1 MFKVSDRPNVFAVA
15 PGVDFPRA
23 LVRGLHERF
32 ANRPPEELARVE
44 LIVNSARMQRRVR
57 DVFDEGQACL
67 LPRLRLLSDYGSA
80 AFAND
85 IPTAVSPLRRRFEL
99 VRLIAQ
105 LLENQPDLAARAS
118 LYDLADSLAT
128 LMSEMSGEGVSAA
141 DIEALDIADQ
151 SGHWERALAFFGI
164 ARRFLDTVDDL
175 PDAETRQRLVVERLA
190 KRWHSAPPDHPVIL
204 AGSTGSRGTTMLLM
218 QAISALPQGAI
229 ILPGFDF
236 EMPDSVWD
244 SLGEALTGEG
254 DALSGEDHPQF
265 RFRRLMHLLDISR
278 HDIKPW
284 LKISPTS
291 PDRNRLVSLA
301 LRPAPVTDQWLRDGP
316 ALDGIDQATQGMT
329 LLEAPSVREEAVAIA
344 LGLRQ
349 AAEEGKTAALISPDR
364 ALTRQVTAA
373 LDRWGI
379 LPDDS
384 AGTPLQLS
392 PPGRFLRHVSSLFR
406 TKVTSEALLT
416 LLKHPLANSSQSR
429 NEHLLRTRAL
439 ELWIRRKGVAYPEPD
454 TLREWADTRDK
465 SDRDWLEWV
474 ISSLCNKEDPGETPF
489 ADRLERHIT
498 TAEALSQGPIGEGS
512 GTLWDKAAGRK
523 AAETIDDLRQ
533 NAGFAGP
540 ISAADYDDMFGAVLS
555 RGEVR
560 DRDAPHPHILIWG
573 TLEARVQGA
582 ELVILG
588 GLNEGSWPEAPSP
601 DPWLNRKM
609 RNDAGL
615 LLPERKIGLSA
626 HDFEQAIAAPE
637 VWLTR
642 SIRSDEA
649 ETVPSRWVNRL
660 INLLEGLPDQA
671 GPDALAQMRQRGS
684 EWLSLLK
691 ALEHVVETP
700 TQEPRPSPRPPV
712 AARPKQLSVTEI
724 KTLIRDPYAIY
735 AKHVLRLKPLDSLMK
750 TPDAILRGI
759 AVHDILE
766 KFVRDAT
773 EDPSKLTHAHLMDV
787 SDHVLA
793 KEVPW
798 ATART
803 LYRSRIERV
812 ANHILEGERARRA
825 KGKPIAYER
834 EAAVDIPM
842 PPMRLTGKA
851 DRIDRITDGR
861 LVIYDY
867 KTGKPPGPT
876 EQQYFDKQLLLEA
889 AMAEKG
895 GFRDIDA
902 AEVAEAIYI
911 GLSNDPK
918 DEAAPLEKTPAS
930 QIWDEFIALMA
941 HYAQQETGYTSR
953 RAVQT
958 ERHEG
963 RYDQLARFGEWD
975 ATDTPTPEDLV

>member
-1 MFKVSDRPNVFAVA
+1 MFEADHHPHVFAVP
-15 PGVDFPRA
+15 PGADFPRA
-23 LVRGLHERF
+23 IVEGLLKRF
-32 ANRPPEELARVE
+32 ANHPPEDLARVE
-44 LIVNSARMQRRVR
+44 LIVNSARMQRRIR
-57 DVFDEGQACL
+57 EMFDAGPACL
-67 LPRLRLLSDYGSA
+67 LPRIRLLSDYGSA
-80 AFAND
+80 AFASD
-85 IPTAVSPLRRRFEL
+85 IPPPVSPLRRRFEL

-105 LLENQPDLAARAS
+105 LLEAQPDLAARAS

-128 LMSEMSGEGVSAA
+128 LMSEMNGEGVSAE
-141 DIEALDIADQ
+141 DIEGLDISDQ

-164 ARRFLDTVDDL
+164 ARQFLETVDDL
-175 PDAETRQRLVVERLA
+175 PDAEARQRAVVERLA
-190 KRWHSAPPDHPVIL
+190 KRWQETPPEHPIIL
-204 AGSTGSRGTTMLLM
+204 VGSTGSRGTTMLLM
-218 QAISALPQGAI
+218 QAIARLPQGAI
-229 ILPGFDF
+229 VLPGFDF
-236 EMPDSVWD
+236 EMPAPVWD
-244 SLGEALTGEG
+244 TLGKALTGEG

-265 RFRRLMHLLDISR
+265 RFRRLMHVLDIAPE
-278 HDIKPW
+278 DIRPW
-284 LKISPTS
+284 QNSAP
-291 PDRNRLVSLA
+291 PCPERNRLVSLA
-301 LRPAPVTDQWLRDGP
+301 LRPAPVTDQWLSEGP
-316 ALDGIDQATQGMT
+316 NLTGIDHATESMT
-329 LLEAPSVREEAVAIA
+329 LVEAPSVREEAMVIA

-349 AAEEGKTAALISPDR
+349 AAEEGRTAALISPDR

-392 PPGRFLRHVSSLFR
+392 PPGRFLRHISALFR
-406 TKVTSEALLT
+406 QKLTSEALLT
-416 LLKHPLANSSQSR
+416 LLKHPLCNSCQDR
-429 NEHLLRTRAL
+429 NDHLLRTRAL
-439 ELWIRRKGVAYPEPD
+439 ELWIRRKGIAYPEPD
-454 TLREWADTRDK
+454 ILHPWGDTREQE
-465 SDRDWLEWV
+465 DRGWLDWV
-474 ISSLCNKEDPGETPF
+474 ISRLYGLEMPGEIGF
-489 ADRLERHIT
+489 SDRLETHIAR
-498 TAEALSQGPIGEGS
+498 AEALAQGPEGEGT
-512 GTLWDKAAGRK
+512 GGLWDKAAGRK
-523 AAETIDDLRQ
+523 AAEIIADLRR

-540 ISAADYDDMFGAVLS
+540 ISAADYDDLFGAVLA

-560 DRDAPHPHILIWG
+560 DRDAPNPKILIWG

-609 RNDAGL
+609 RHDAGL

-660 INLLEGLPDQA
+660 TNLLDGLPDQGGPEALKNMRERGA
-671 GPDALAQMRQRGS
+671 G
-684 EWLSLLK
+684 WLSLLR
-691 ALEHVVETP
+691 ALEHVTETP
-700 TQEPRPSPRPPV
+700 AERRPSPRPPIT
-712 AARPKQLSVTEI
+712 ARPKALSVTEI

-759 AVHDILE
+759 AVHEILE
-766 KFVRDAT
+766 VFVRDAT
-773 EDPSKLTHAHLMDV
+773 EDPSKLTHAHLMAV
-787 SDHVLA
+787 AEQVLA

-812 ANHILEGERARRA
+812 AQHIIEGEKARRE
-825 KGKPIAYER
+825 KGRPIAYER
-834 EAAVDIPM
+834 EASVEIPV
-842 PPMRLTGKA
+842 PPMRLSGKA
-851 DRIDRITDGR
+851 DRIDRINDGR
-861 LVIYDY
+861 IVIYDY

-889 AMAEKG
+889 AMAEQG
-895 GFRDIDA
+895 GFRDIDP

-911 GLSNDPK
+911 GLGNDPK
-918 DEAAPLEKTPAS
+918 NEAAPLDKTPTA
-930 QIWDEFIALMA
+930 QIWEEFIALMA
-941 HYAQQETGYTSR
+941 HYANEEAGFTSR
-953 RAVQT
+953 RAYQS
-958 ERHEG
+958 EKDEG

-975 ATDTPTPEDLV
+975 ATDAPEPEDLT